1 MYFKG
6 SVFVFM
12 LCNFIENSAQLCKRY
27 SDVFLISHFLL
38 CPSILLFLYYHK
50 IPIKLPCKRP
60 PSIFGEFGIFVHDR
74 ASAPSHFLPF
84 QKLFFFLAFG
94 CHSVQSWCW
103 IQSNPSRCCYE
114 RALLAL
120 PAIAAI
126 SPGVVVFVRN
136 AFLHGKKEDRSS
148 GLASEKWQKLA
159 PRFSRVQVGP

>member
-38 CPSILLFLYYHK
+38 CPSKLLFLYYHK

-74 ASAPSHFLPF
+74 ASAPSHFPPF
-84 QKLFFFLAFG
+84 QKLFFFGFWMSQCSKLMLNP
-94 CHSVQSWCW
+94 
-103 IQSNPSRCCYE
+103 IQSKSLLLRE
-114 RALLAL
+114 R
-120 PAIAAI
+120 ITSI
-126 SPGVVVFVRN
+126 TSHRRHFPGSGSLCPQCIPTRQK
-136 AFLHGKKEDRSS
+136 GRS
-148 GLASEKWQKLA
+148 K
-159 PRFSRVQVGP
+159 